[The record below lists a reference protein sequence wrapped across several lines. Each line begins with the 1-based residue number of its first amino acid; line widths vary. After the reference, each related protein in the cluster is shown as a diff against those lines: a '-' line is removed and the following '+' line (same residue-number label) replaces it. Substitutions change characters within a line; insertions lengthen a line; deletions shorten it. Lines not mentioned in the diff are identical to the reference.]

1 MVEVATRWISD
12 GTAQRMGN
20 MKLKELEARHR
31 VVEEVLGGRFSIRT
45 KPHSLHLWVSV
56 PDPQRSDEC
65 VAQSRQRGLLIAGAE
80 AFAVGR
86 DVPPAVRVSI
96 AQVPHRQDVRRGLE
110 ILAAVLGSGSDPY
123 AEIL

>member
-1 MVEVATRWISD
+1 
-12 GTAQRMGN
+12 
-20 MKLKELEARHR
+20 
-31 VVEEVLGGRFSIRT
+31 
-45 KPHSLHLWVSV
+45 
-56 PDPQRSDEC
+56 